1 VDFMFSSNKAIIGL
15 DIGADSIKM
24 VEVNH
29 NGQQKEITTYGIAKH
44 TVGVDGYWDGSRLR
58 QIATI
63 IEDILD
69 SGNFIG
75 TKTVMSVQSKDV
87 YVTTMDFD
95 AGWNK
100 KMIQDEIDRQAP
112 YFLPYP
118 PDEMRLSWSLIQND
132 PRIMKFTGKQRVI
145 INALPDFVI
154 ENSKNLLEHC
164 NLDGLALENQT
175 ISQIRCAL
183 SPDAGNTILV
193 DIGGKNTTFSIIVD
207 GILRSSSHLVIGTDK
222 ISVDLSRSLGIDL
235 SIAEYFKRDFGLVNL
250 YQLPKPVQDNLLIL
264 RSELQSFV
272 DLNKK
277 VAQDPAKIIIT
288 GGGVYT
294 PGLAEFFANF
304 GVPVYVANCLR
315 KVAVPPSFQP
325 YLMPMINQLSTAVGL
340 ALRDDV

>member
-1 VDFMFSSNKAIIGL
+1 MFSSGKAVIGL

-29 NGQQKEITTYGIAKH
+29 GDQFQEIATYGIAKH
-44 TVGVDGYWDGSRLR
+44 SLGVDGYWDGSRLR
-58 QIATI
+58 QLATI
-63 IEDILD
+63 VEDILD
-69 SGNFIG
+69 SGNFAG
-75 TKTVMSVQSKDV
+75 VKTVMSVQSKDV

-95 AGWNK
+95 AGWSK

-164 NLDGLALENQT
+164 NLDGAALENQT
-175 ISQIRCAL
+175 ISQTRCAL
-183 SPDAGNTILV
+183 SPDTGNTVLV
-193 DIGGKNTTFSIIVD
+193 DIGGKNMTFSIIVD
-207 GILRSSSHLVIGTDK
+207 AILRSSSHLPIGTDK
-222 ISVDLSRSLGIDL
+222 ISTDLSTALGLDVPV
-235 SIAEYFKRDFGLVNL
+235 AEYFKRDLGLVNL
-250 YQLPKPVQDNLLIL
+250 YHLPKPLQDSLVVM
-264 RSELQSFV
+264 RSELQNFV

-277 VAQDPAKIIIT
+277 VAQDPGKIVIT

-294 PGLAEFFANF
+294 PGFIEFFHDF
-304 GVPVYVANCLR
+304 PVPVYVANCLR
-315 KVAVPPSFQP
+315 QVRVPQSFQP
-325 YLMPMINQLSTAVGL
+325 YLMPMINQLSTSIGL